1 MGHSMGGHGALIS
14 YLKNPGK
21 YSSVSAFSPICNP
34 TQSPWGQKA
43 FEGYLGSVE
52 AGKEYDATEL
62 ISKYEGPK
70 YQAILIDQVIL
81 IFMNLILCYILLG
94 LLIFFSLYL
103 HTEPKFIFCH
113 INIFGTNNNSD

>member
-70 YQAILIDQVIL
+70 YPGILIDQVIL
-81 IFMNLILCYILLG
+81 IFMNLIHCYILLG
-94 LLIFFSLYL
+94 FLFT
-103 HTEPKFIFCH
+103 H
-113 INIFGTNNNSD
+113 

>member
-14 YLKNPGK
+14 FLKNPGK
-21 YSSVSAFSPICNP
+21 YTSVSAFSPICNP
-34 TQSPWGQKA
+34 TQSTWGQKA

-70 YQAILIDQVIL
+70 SPILIDQVSL
-81 IFMNLILCYILLG
+81 IFL
-94 LLIFFSLYL
+94 
-103 HTEPKFIFCH
+103 
-113 INIFGTNNNSD
+113 